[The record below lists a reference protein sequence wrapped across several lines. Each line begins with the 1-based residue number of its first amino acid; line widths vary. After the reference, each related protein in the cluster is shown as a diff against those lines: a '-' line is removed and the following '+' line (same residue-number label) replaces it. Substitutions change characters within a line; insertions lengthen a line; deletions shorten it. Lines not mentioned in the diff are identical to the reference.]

1 MGRSQRQEEPPGRG
15 DSRTKDLLGDKLVSL
30 RGRNKVEVGRSPQ
43 VKRGAWARGVQG
55 EVTVATAAGQPVNGG
70 RVKRAVRRDFSTCAA
85 NPFLPETKEA
95 SFHRGLGLWQG
106 LRDLV
111 RWELDPCLNHS
122 PGSTTPMWVP
132 VPSLGSAYLWQK
144 TRNSHHKPWWTA
156 GEVDLVIPTLALG
169 LELGRRA
176 AGMHNAQ
183 DSCLP
188 YIPDATRQPCH

>member
-30 RGRNKVEVGRSPQ
+30 RGRNKVEVGWSPQ

-55 EVTVATAAGQPVNGG
+55 EVTVATAAGQPGNGG
-70 RVKRAVRRDFSTCAA
+70 RLQHLCSKPFPSRDEGSLLPPRAGTVAGAQGPGQVGIGPMPQSQSR
-85 NPFLPETKEA
+85 
-95 SFHRGLGLWQG
+95 FHHPNVGTGSQSWLSL
-106 LRDLV
+106 LV
-111 RWELDPCLNHS
+111 AEDPQLTS
-122 PGSTTPMWVP
+122 Q
-132 VPSLGSAYLWQK
+132 A
-144 TRNSHHKPWWTA
+144 
-156 GEVDLVIPTLALG
+156 LVIPTLALG